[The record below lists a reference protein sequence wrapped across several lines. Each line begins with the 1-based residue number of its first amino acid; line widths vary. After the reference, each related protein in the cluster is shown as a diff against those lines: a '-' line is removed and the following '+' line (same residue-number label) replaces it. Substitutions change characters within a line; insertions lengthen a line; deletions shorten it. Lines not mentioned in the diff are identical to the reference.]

1 MNTTNLLMKI
11 EHHADITEPEYL
23 NQNDCL
29 VITSP
34 KCLTIKP
41 REDAYLDLKFNME
54 LQNLP
59 DFQELLH
66 MPRTWSKLSC
76 TFIMMGLHVEDTEN
90 WTMNRTKNNTIQLHL
105 LNRSHYYDVKIKKG
119 DILGYTFL
127 LGKLKSQN
135 IKTI

>member
-29 VITSP
+29 VIRSP
-34 KCLTIKP
+34 KCLKIKP
-41 REDAYLDLKFNME
+41 REDAYLDLKFNIE

-66 MPRTWSKLSC
+66 TPKIWLKLSC
-76 TFIMMGLHVEDTEN
+76 
-90 WTMNRTKNNTIQLHL
+90 QQ
-105 LNRSHYYDVKIKKG
+105 KIG
-119 DILGYTFL
+119 
-127 LGKLKSQN
+127 Q
-135 IKTI
+135 